1 MGLYDLIL
9 KELKRKEYSRETL
22 RQDLR
27 YFRFTDK
34 KIAELE
40 RDLIF
45 QGKLIKI
52 KRNKYEKV

>member
-45 QGKLIKI
+45 QGKLKKI